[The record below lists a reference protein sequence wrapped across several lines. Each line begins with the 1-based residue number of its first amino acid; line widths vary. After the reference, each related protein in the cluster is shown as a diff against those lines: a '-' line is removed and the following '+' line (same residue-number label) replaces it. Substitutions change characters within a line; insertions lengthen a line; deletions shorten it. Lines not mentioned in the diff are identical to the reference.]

1 VQSAEDQMQAGY
13 CLSKTETELPFNSPC
28 EFSQPGEMKAGFRQS
43 GESLEFFGSFCFKTK
58 RTHGAKN

>member
-13 CLSKTETELPFNSPC
+13 CLSKTDSLLPRSSQC

-58 RTHGAKN
+58 RTREANS

>member
-1 VQSAEDQMQAGY
+1 MQAGY
-13 CLSKTETELPFNSPC
+13 CLSKMEKELTFDNPC

-58 RTHGAKN
+58 RTRQSSN